1 MAVNASPMYQA
12 AEDRYRA
19 AATPAEKV
27 AALEAMLRLVPK
39 HKASEKLQAQI
50 KQKLKNAREEMQRG
64 SRKGGH
70 AAHDPFHVPT
80 QGAGQV
86 RLLGPPNVGKSSIVA
101 ALTNA
106 KVEIADFPFSTHA
119 AVPGMAHFEDAPI
132 QLVDMPPIL
141 DGQAQPGA
149 MNAYRLADIILI
161 VVDLAA
167 LDLVDELEQSIKVLK
182 EHGMAAASTAEKADS
197 PAGELLRKRALIAA
211 NKLDLPGARD
221 NFDALQELWKGD
233 VRMLAV
239 SARSGEGL
247 GAIMEALFSL
257 LNVIRVYAKKPGKPA
272 EKDSPFL
279 LPAGATVHDMA
290 LQVHKDV
297 AEHLKGARVWGAG
310 VHDGQQ
316 VHAAHVLVDGNVVE
330 LHASK

>member
-12 AEDRYRA
+12 AEERYRA
-19 AATPAEKV
+19 AAGPAEKV
-27 AALEAMLRLVPK
+27 AALEEMLRLVPK
-39 HKASEKLQAQI
+39 HKSSEKLQAQI
-50 KQKLKNAREEMQRG
+50 KQKLKTAREEMQRG
-64 SRKGGH
+64 ARKGGH
-70 AAHDPFHVPT
+70 PAHDPFHVPK

-86 RLLGPPNVGKSSIVA
+86 RLLGSPNVGKSSIVA

-106 KVEIADFPFSTHA
+106 KVEIADFPFSTHT

-141 DGQAQPGA
+141 DGQPQPGA
-149 MNAYRLADIILI
+149 MNAYRLADIILV

-167 LDLVDELEQSIKVLK
+167 LDLVDQLEQSVGVLK
-182 EHGMAAASTAEKADS
+182 EHGMAAGSAGSQADS
-197 PAGELLRKRALIAA
+197 PVGELISKRALIAA

-221 NFDALQELWKGD
+221 NFEALGELWRGD
-233 VRMLAV
+233 VQMLAV
-239 SARSGEGL
+239 SARTGEGL
-247 GAIMEALFSL
+247 EAMLAALFRL
-257 LNVIRVYAKKPGKPA
+257 MNMIRVYAKKPGKPA

-290 LQVHKDV
+290 MEVHKDV
-297 AEHLKGARVWGAG
+297 AEHLKGARIWGAG

-316 VHAAHVLVDGNVVE
+316 VHATHLLADGNVVE